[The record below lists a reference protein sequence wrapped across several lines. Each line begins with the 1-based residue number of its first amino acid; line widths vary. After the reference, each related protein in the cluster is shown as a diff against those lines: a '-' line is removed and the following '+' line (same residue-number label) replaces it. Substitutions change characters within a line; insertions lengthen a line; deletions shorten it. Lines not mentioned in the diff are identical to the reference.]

1 MDFVAHHETRS
12 FLRTTYCFVKRI
24 LEIGPQNTMKIVT
37 RTNLVVGV
45 VFIGIFIAGLYWSQ
59 LNRAVQQNE
68 HDRLMRDIV
77 NAQASA
83 LERRLSRSLAAT
95 YILAEE
101 VKRSQG
107 EFPNFEPYAEGV
119 LESIGG
125 ISNLQLAP
133 NGIIAK
139 IHPLPGNEKAIGH
152 NILVDDRRRKEAL
165 LAVKEKHLTLA
176 GPFPLIQGGI
186 AVIGRNPVF
195 LNKGGKDEFWGFAS
209 ALIFLDDLM
218 SVTDLV
224 DLENKGY
231 SYQLSRSRPD
241 TGELDIFAYSKSG
254 LAEHHLTQFI
264 KVPNAQWTLRMS
276 QPLSFNPFT
285 GYSNSF
291 LAALLLAFFFRR
303 VLLQP
308 EKLRKTVEEKT
319 AQLITLAFHDPL
331 TGLANRR
338 LLNEQLEQEI
348 QHLLRNKTHA
358 ALLYVDLD
366 DFKRINDSMGH
377 EVGDELLQHISD
389 RFRATLRKSDIVARL
404 GGDEFAIL
412 LRDSHSAGQ
421 VRKTADKLIALV
433 QQPLTLKDRDVT
445 VSATIGITLIPDDGQ
460 DVSTLMRNADLA
472 MYAAKKDGKH
482 QSRFFSQEMQE
493 AANQNLLL
501 EQDLHNAL
509 KNNELFLQYQPLICL
524 VERKVMGFEALIRW
538 QHPQQG
544 LLSPDQFI
552 PVAEETGLVV
562 PIGYC
567 VIREACLLIKKREQL
582 NLAPVYISV
591 NLAPQQF
598 SDPALCS
605 RIQIILTET
614 GVPAELLELEITET
628 ALMDNIENAISTL
641 EQLRHIGLTIAI
653 DDFGTGYSSLSHLKS
668 LPVDTLK
675 IDRSFI
681 DGVADDDNSDK
692 QIVEAIIALANK
704 LQLKIVAEGI
714 ETTEQLAFLE
724 KNQCACGQGYLFD
737 KPLPEEQVLAH
748 PIELGTTWPSDK
760 LINEVNL
767 SSA

>member
-1 MDFVAHHETRS
+1 MK
-12 FLRTTYCFVKRI
+12 LP
-24 LEIGPQNTMKIVT
+24 LEIGPKNTMKIVT
-37 RTNLVVGV
+37 RTNLIVGL
-45 VFIGIFIAGLYWSQ
+45 VFIGVFIAGLYWTQ
-59 LNRAVQQNE
+59 LNHVVQENKE
-68 HDRLMRDIV
+68 DRLMRDIV
-77 NAQASA
+77 IAQASA

-95 YILAEE
+95 YILAQE

-107 EFPNFEPYAEGV
+107 RFLDFEPYAEGV
-119 LESIGG
+119 LGSIGG

-133 NGIIAK
+133 NGIITK

-152 NILVDDRRRKEAL
+152 NILRDDRRRKEAQ
-165 LAVKEKHLTLA
+165 LAIKEKHLTLA
-176 GPFPLIQGGI
+176 GPFALVQGGI

-195 LNKGGKDEFWGFAS
+195 LDKEGKDEFWGFTS
-209 ALIFLDDLM
+209 ALIFLEDLM

-231 SYQLSRSRPD
+231 SYQLSRTDPG

-254 LAEHHLTQFI
+254 LAEHHLTQLI
-264 KVPNAQWTLRMS
+264 TVPNAQWTLSMS
-276 QPLSFNPFT
+276 QPLSFNPFI
-285 GYSNSF
+285 GYATSF
-291 LAALLLAFFFRR
+291 LVALLLAFSFRR

-308 EKLRKTVEEKT
+308 EILRRTVEEKT
-319 AQLITLAFHDPL
+319 AQLKILAFHDPL
-331 TGLANRR
+331 TGLPNRR
-338 LLNEQLEQEI
+338 LLNEQLKQEI
-348 QHLLRNKTHA
+348 QHLLRNKGQA

-389 RFRATLRKSDIVARL
+389 RFRTTLRKSDIVARL

-412 LRDSHSAGQ
+412 LQDSDSAGQ
-421 VRKTADKLIALV
+421 VKKTADDLISLV
-433 QQPLTLKDRDVT
+433 QQPLALKDRDVT
-445 VSATIGITLIPDDGQ
+445 ISATIGITLIPGDGQ

-482 QSRFFSQEMQE
+482 QSRFFSQKMQE

-501 EQDLHNAL
+501 EQDLRNAL
-509 KNNELFLQYQPLICL
+509 KNNELFLLYQPLVCL
-524 VERKVMGFEALIRW
+524 LERKVMGFEALIRW

-562 PIGYC
+562 PIGYY
-567 VIREACLLIKKREQL
+567 VIREACRLIKKREQF
-582 NLAPVYISV
+582 NLAPVYIAV

-605 RIQIILTET
+605 RIQDILTET
-614 GVPAELLELEITET
+614 GVQPELLELEITET
-628 ALMDNIENAISTL
+628 ALMDNIDNAISTL
-641 EQLRHIGLTIAI
+641 EQLQHIGLSIAI

-681 DGVADDDNSDK
+681 DGVAGDDNGDK
-692 QIVEAIIALANK
+692 QIVEAIIVLASK
-704 LQLKIVAEGI
+704 LLLKIVAEGI

-724 KNQCACGQGYLFD
+724 KNQCDCGQGYLFD
-737 KPLPEEQVLAH
+737 RPLPEEQVLAY
-748 PIELGTTWPSDK
+748 PIELGAVWPSGK
-760 LINEVNL
+760 LINEVDL
-767 SSA
+767 YSV